1 VVQSSSID
9 LPNLHFV
16 LHFRI
21 NEQRPLCNR
30 VLYLKTYHALK
41 KKTMLLPRDN
51 LDDRRGTVKTCS
63 TDLLA
68 WREKTV
74 SVWCRWTFV
83 IFPL

>member
-1 VVQSSSID
+1 
-9 LPNLHFV
+9 
-16 LHFRI
+16 
-21 NEQRPLCNR
+21 
-30 VLYLKTYHALK
+30 
-41 KKTMLLPRDN
+41 MLLPRDN